1 MIVSRTTYAYLSV
14 MTDIEV
20 VAAATDVN
28 ASLTKRRGIATYFCG
43 KLARVTLN
51 CMFTFVLYDYVYS
64 LITYF
69 ARNYT
74 RWNACATERGI
85 VLEALASYGNS

>member
-43 KLARVTLN
+43 KLAE
-51 CMFTFVLYDYVYS
+51 S
-64 LITYF
+64 L
-69 ARNYT
+69 
-74 RWNACATERGI
+74 
-85 VLEALASYGNS
+85 